1 MVELSRDAQKLLSV
15 LYETYQARRKAGM
28 SKLSARDFQADKIT
42 EICEAMGWQKD
53 DVLSTEGELR
63 KTGFIVVFMQGAC
76 RLEDPAVVYME
87 NHFKNSVTDALS
99 IVSETL
105 DIVSKLKI

>member
-28 SKLSARDFQADKIT
+28 SKISARDFQVDKIT
-42 EICEAMGWQKD
+42 EICEVIGWQWED
-53 DVLSTEGELR
+53 LLSTEGELR
-63 KTGFIVVFMQGAC
+63 KAGFIVVFMQGSC
-76 RLEDPAVVYME
+76 RLEDSAVVYME

-99 IVSETL
+99 LVSETL